1 MTESRDGE
9 GTRDGSLSLGDGRII
24 TYRTYGDPGG
34 RAVIALHGTPGSRL
48 KFSGTAEAARRLG
61 LRVVA
66 PDRWGYGGT
75 SIHPTP
81 TLPAFADDV
90 ARLCHHLGLDR
101 FAVMGVSGGGPY
113 AAGTAALLSS
123 RVTALALVAPVG
135 PIAGE
140 AVPMTRFH
148 QFCFGPLARKPTAV
162 ELVFRNFARLLR
174 VAPRWVRACGSAAW
188 RYVTEPRWGA
198 ANLPDRR
205 AASRRMSSAIARSK
219 QRLSATLRA
228 SGLRRSR
235 HHRCRTHAIP
245 RFAVIRCMDA
255 RLADSASRGPTMPAR
270 LCASG
275 PQTVM
280 GRWRQPADLPRCCR
294 HAPPRRCPA
303 RAISGSP
310 STMMK
315 CSRGSP
321 APCRA
326 IHATL
331 ESEAP
336 VSAECRAA
344 GRDGSAPSG
353 ACWRAARGAS
363 ASSF

>member
-148 QFCFGPLARKPTAV
+148 QFCFGPLARNPTAV
-162 ELVFRNFARLLR
+162 EMVFRNFARLLR
-174 VAPRWVRACGSAAW
+174 VAPSLGLRIGMANVPAA
-188 RYVTEPRWGA
+188 
-198 ANLPDRR
+198 DRR
-205 AASRRMSSAIARSK
+205 VLSDASVR
-219 QRLSATLRA
+219 QRLSATFRE
-228 SGLRRSR
+228 GLRPGAKGP
-235 HHRCRTHAIP
+235 AIDLAL
-245 RFAVIRCMDA
+245 FAAPWNIPLPEA
-255 RLADSASRGPTMPAR
+255 AMPAR
-270 LCASG
+270 LWLGTADRNVPLAAARRLAEMLPACA
-275 PQTVM
+275 TET
-280 GRWRQPADLPRCCR
+280 LPGEG
-294 HAPPRRCPA
+294 HLWVAQHYDEVLAWIA
-303 RAISGSP
+303 RA
-310 STMMK
+310 M
-315 CSRGSP
+315 
-321 APCRA
+321 
-326 IHATL
+326 
-331 ESEAP
+331 
-336 VSAECRAA
+336 
-344 GRDGSAPSG
+344 
-353 ACWRAARGAS
+353 
-363 ASSF
+363 